1 MRRIVVTGIVL
12 IGIVILSSLAATR
25 APETSVVVA
34 APSQNSQPVT
44 VTNFPSVQGVSGT
57 VNIGNLP
64 AVQRVVVGN
73 LPAVQQVG
81 GSVAVTNLPGIQ
93 SVTGN
98 VAVSNLPAV
107 QMVGGSVAVSNLP
120 LDADGSVR
128 VAPAAPAAPS
138 FLFVKVAEA
147 VPLGVLQA
155 TPTASLSV
163 AGWKTVNILFRV
175 NFPPG
180 TGSASCLV
188 PTVYY
193 GAEDLFAHVADG
205 QGVCPG
211 ATLPTSLSNFPVLG
225 PEIRVGVGGGS
236 GPSATTLDIWLYLTN

>member
-12 IGIVILSSLAATR
+12 VGVVILSSLAATR

-34 APSQNSQPVT
+34 APSQNPQPVT

-57 VNIGNLP
+57 VNVGNLP
-64 AVQRVVVGN
+64 AFQNVTVGN

-120 LDADGSVR
+120 LDADGNVR
-128 VAPAAPAAPS
+128 VSSPTAPPSPQIHFIGFTKPIEISDVFGMSIECNAEFPGTRACKTDEFLYAIPPPTDWPGDRAGVLPPVDAPFRCVNKSYQSGCATGGLSPAACC
-138 FLFVKVAEA
+138 
-147 VPLGVLQA
+147 G
-155 TPTASLSV
+155 
-163 AGWKTVNILFRV
+163 
-175 NFPPG
+175 
-180 TGSASCLV
+180 
-188 PTVYY
+188 Y
-193 GAEDLFAHVADG
+193 
-205 QGVCPG
+205 
-211 ATLPTSLSNFPVLG
+211 
-225 PEIRVGVGGGS
+225 
-236 GPSATTLDIWLYLTN
+236 